1 VSHSGLLN
9 SVIKVAFAAVVS
21 IDDTRLGGRKFVRV
35 LLTSL
40 LRMPIAIG
48 HTLIRTGA
56 PLTSRDDAQRTYRVG
71 HVDDHETVQL
81 GLAALLSEC
90 VDITVA
96 ASVSSVHELSAVI
109 GNLDLVILDVRLSDG
124 TSVDENVAALRAHG
138 VNVLVFTAADSA
150 ADVRAASRAGVL
162 GIVRKSESREVIIDA
177 VREAA
182 RGNPVVTTDWAAALD
197 SDPRLAA
204 AGLSPKEQEVL
215 AHYASGDKSIA
226 VAHRAG
232 LSASTVAEYVRR
244 IRFKYA
250 MVGRPAH
257 TKVDLYKRAV
267 EDGILPPPK
276 S

>member
-1 VSHSGLLN
+1 MTTQDNV
-9 SVIKVAFAAVVS
+9 
-21 IDDTRLGGRKFVRV
+21 
-35 LLTSL
+35 
-40 LRMPIAIG
+40 
-48 HTLIRTGA
+48 
-56 PLTSRDDAQRTYRVG
+56 QRTYRVG

-81 GLAALLSEC
+81 GFASLLSQC
-90 VDITVA
+90 PDITLVE
-96 ASVSSVHELSAVI
+96 SVSRVSELSSLAD
-109 GNLDLVILDVRLSDG
+109 GLDLVVLDIRLSDG
-124 TSVDENVAALRAHG
+124 STVESNVAWLREQG
-138 VNVLVFTAADSA
+138 VNVLVFTAADNA
-150 ADVRAASRAGVL
+150 GEVRAASRAGVL
-162 GIVRKSESREVIIDA
+162 GIMRKSESRDVIVDA

-197 SDPRLAA
+197 SDPELAA

-232 LSASTVAEYVRR
+232 LSSSTVAEYVRR
-244 IRFKYA
+244 IRHKYA

-267 EDGILPPPK
+267 EDGILPPPN

>member
-1 VSHSGLLN
+1 MTTHD
-9 SVIKVAFAAVVS
+9 VV
-21 IDDTRLGGRKFVRV
+21 K
-35 LLTSL
+35 
-40 LRMPIAIG
+40 
-48 HTLIRTGA
+48 
-56 PLTSRDDAQRTYRVG
+56 RTYRIG

-81 GLAALLSEC
+81 GFGSLLSQC
-90 VDITVA
+90 SDLSLV
-96 ASVSSVHELSAVI
+96 ASVPRVRDLSAVI
-109 GNLDLVILDVRLSDG
+109 DSLDVVVLDVRLSDRS
-124 TSVDENVAALRAHG
+124 TVENNVAWLREHG
-138 VNVLVFTAADSA
+138 VHVLVFTAADNASE
-150 ADVRAASRAGVL
+150 VRAASRAGVL
-162 GIVRKSESREVIIDA
+162 GIVRKSESRDVIVDA

-197 SDPRLAA
+197 SDPELDA

-232 LSASTVAEYVRR
+232 LSSSTVAEYVRR
-244 IRFKYA
+244 IRHKYA

-267 EDGILPPPK
+267 EDGILPPPT